1 MNKIISKI
9 TIFFII
15 FQILTS
21 CGIYRP
27 VDAKKYPPQPE
38 LRVKNNLKE
47 GRGIKLFKS
56 DDKGGKFEF
65 ANANPLWRASLDTID
80 FMPLLSV
87 DYGGGI
93 IITDWYGEENE
104 NDSIKITIQFLSNE
118 IKKGKITSYFFTK
131 EKKEIL
137 LHGHC
142 HQKALSNVE
151 DSVWLLSLPENY
163 SVEVIPSGCCGMAGS
178 FGYEKE
184 HFEVSQQ
191 VGNLVLFP
199 KVRNAKSA
207 IEIVAPGTSCRHQIF
222 DGTGKKANA

>member
-1 MNKIISKI
+1 MKKIISKL

-47 GRGIKLFKS
+47 GKGIRLFSS

-87 DYGGGI
+87 DYGGGV

-104 NDSIKITIQFLSNE
+104 NDAIKISIQFLSNE
-118 IKKGKITSYFFTK
+118 IRSDALNIKVFKKKCTS
-131 EKKEIL
+131 
-137 LHGHC
+137 
-142 HQKALSNVE
+142 LSNCKT
-151 DSVWLLSLPENY
+151 
-163 SVEVIPSGCCGMAGS
+163 IQ
-178 FGYEKE
+178 
-184 HFEVSQQ
+184 SQSDIGQ
-191 VGNLVLFP
+191 ELRVAILVLAQ
-199 KVRNAKSA
+199 R
-207 IEIVAPGTSCRHQIF
+207 
-222 DGTGKKANA
+222 

>member
-1 MNKIISKI
+1 MNKIITKI

-15 FQILTS
+15 FQILNS

-38 LRVKNNLKE
+38 LRVKNNIKE
-47 GRGIKLFKS
+47 GKGIKLFSSNDKS
-56 DDKGGKFEF
+56 GKFEF

-118 IKKGKITSYFFTK
+118 IRSDSLNIKVFKKKCTN
-131 EKKEIL
+131 
-137 LHGHC
+137 
-142 HQKALSNVE
+142 LSNCKV
-151 DSVWLLSLPENY
+151 
-163 SVEVIPSGCCGMAGS
+163 MQ
-178 FGYEKE
+178 
-184 HFEVSQQ
+184 SQSDINQ
-191 VGNLVLFP
+191 ELRV
-199 KVRNAKSA
+199 A
-207 IEIVAPGTSCRHQIF
+207 IL
-222 DGTGKKANA
+222 KKAAQYKLEDTEKNKKN

>member
-38 LRVKNNLKE
+38 LRVKNNIKE

-93 IITDWYGEENE
+93 IITDWYGEEDE

-118 IKKGKITSYFFTK
+118 IRSDSLNIKVFKKKCTN
-131 EKKEIL
+131 
-137 LHGHC
+137 
-142 HQKALSNVE
+142 LSNCKV
-151 DSVWLLSLPENY
+151 
-163 SVEVIPSGCCGMAGS
+163 MQ
-178 FGYEKE
+178 
-184 HFEVSQQ
+184 SQSDINQ
-191 VGNLVLFP
+191 ELRV
-199 KVRNAKSA
+199 A
-207 IEIVAPGTSCRHQIF
+207 IL
-222 DGTGKKANA
+222 KKAAQYKLEDTEKNKKN